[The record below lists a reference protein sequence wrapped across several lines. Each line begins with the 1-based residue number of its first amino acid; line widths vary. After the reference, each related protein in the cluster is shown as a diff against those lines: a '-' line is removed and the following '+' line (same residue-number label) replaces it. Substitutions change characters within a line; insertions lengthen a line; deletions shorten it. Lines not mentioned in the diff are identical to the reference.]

1 MKYREEDVKMKRDL
15 KNKIFSN
22 KLLLI
27 LSIICA
33 IIVANL
39 YYDQVLLTNISNDFF
54 VPTSSSGKLITA
66 IQIGYTIGLLFIV
79 PLGDRYSRKHLII
92 LSIICSAVLLYLMTL
107 ASTFN
112 LIVIIGFFMGLSSV
126 SAQLII
132 PFVSSNISSEKRGVI
147 VGHLLTGVFL
157 GVLLGRVL
165 GGVIGQLF
173 GWRGVHEF
181 AAIVLLIFAV
191 YLYYSLPSDNVKK
204 ESSYKNIILSL
215 PPLLKKETVL
225 RETIVFGAAAF
236 CAFNIFWV
244 SLSFILEGSPYNY
257 GSAIVGLFGF
267 LGVAGALAAGF
278 SGKLTN
284 SKNVSLWNL
293 LALAIMFISFLILGM
308 GWSKLIIMIFI
319 TFILDVGSR
328 MNMSLNQGRIYKLSL
343 QNHSRLNSL
352 YMVGYYLGGSLGSW
366 ISTYVYHSF
375 GVKGITMASCTILL
389 LAYIYY
395 LITNNLFNRKNS
407 IKSSNIISTKNETV
421 HQ

>member
-1 MKYREEDVKMKRDL
+1 MNRAL
-15 KNKIFSN
+15 KNKFFSN
-22 KLLLI
+22 KLLFI

-33 IIVANL
+33 IMVANL

-54 VPTSSSGKLITA
+54 IPASSSGKLVTA
-66 IQIGYTIGLLFIV
+66 IQIGYTMGLLFIV
-79 PLGDRYSRKHLII
+79 PLGDRYSRKLLII
-92 LSIICSAVLLYLMTL
+92 LSIICSAILLYLMTL
-107 ASTFN
+107 VSTFN
-112 LIVIIGFFMGLSSV
+112 LIVIVGFFMGISSV

-132 PFVSSNISSEKRGVI
+132 PFVSSNISSEKRGII

-165 GGVIGQLF
+165 GGVLGQLI

-191 YLYYSLPSDNVKK
+191 YLFYSLPNDNVKK

-215 PPLLKKETVL
+215 PPLLKKEKVL

-244 SLSFILEGSPYNY
+244 SLSFILEGSPYSY
-257 GSAIVGLFGF
+257 GSSIVGLFGF
-267 LGVAGALAAGF
+267 LGIAGALAAGF

-284 SKNVSLWNL
+284 SKKVSLWNL
-293 LALAIMFISFLILGM
+293 FALAIMFVSFLILGV
-308 GWSKLIIMIFI
+308 GWSKLIIII
-319 TFILDVGSR
+319 LVTFTLDVGSR

-366 ISTYVYHSF
+366 ISTSVYHSF
-375 GVKGITMASCTILL
+375 GVIGITIASCSVLS
-389 LAYIYY
+389 LACVYY
-395 LITNNLFNRKNS
+395 LITNGLLNRENNT
-407 IKSSNIISTKNETV
+407 KSSSAFTPKNQPT

>member
-1 MKYREEDVKMKRDL
+1 MNKAL
-15 KNKIFSN
+15 KSKNFSN

-54 VPTSSSGKLITA
+54 IPASSSGKLVTA
-66 IQIGYTIGLLFIV
+66 IQIGYTMGLLFIV
-79 PLGDRYSRKHLII
+79 PLGDRYSRKLLII
-92 LSIICSAVLLYLMTL
+92 LSIICSAILLYLMTL
-107 ASTFN
+107 VSTFN
-112 LIVIIGFFMGLSSV
+112 LIVIVGFFMGISSV

-132 PFVSSNISSEKRGVI
+132 PFVSSNISSEKRGII

-165 GGVIGQLF
+165 GGVLGQLI

-181 AAIVLLIFAV
+181 AAIVLLIFAI
-191 YLYYSLPSDNVKK
+191 YLFYSLPKDNVEK
-204 ESSYKNIILSL
+204 ETSYKNIILSL
-215 PPLLKKETVL
+215 PPLLKKEKVL

-267 LGVAGALAAGF
+267 LGIAGALAAGF

-284 SKNVSLWNL
+284 SKKVSLWNL
-293 LALAIMFISFLILGM
+293 FALAIMFVSFLILGI
-308 GWSKLIIMIFI
+308 GWSKLIIIILI
-319 TFILDVGSR
+319 TFTLDIGSR

-352 YMVGYYLGGSLGSW
+352 YMVGYYLGGSIGSW
-366 ISTYVYHSF
+366 ISTSVYHSF
-375 GVKGITMASCTILL
+375 GIIGITIASCSVLL
-389 LAYIYY
+389 LAGVYY
-395 LITNNLFNRKNS
+395 LITNNLINRENS
-407 IKSSNIISTKNETV
+407 AKSSNVFTSKNQPT

>member
-1 MKYREEDVKMKRDL
+1 MNRDL

-54 VPTSSSGKLITA
+54 VPASSSGKLITA
-66 IQIGYTIGLLFIV
+66 IQIGYTIGLLFVV

-92 LSIICSAVLLYLMTL
+92 LSVVCSAVLLYLMTL
-107 ASTFN
+107 ASNFN

-165 GGVIGQLF
+165 GGVVGQLF

-181 AAIVLLIFAV
+181 AAIVLLIFTL
-191 YLYYSLPSDNVKK
+191 YLYYYLPSDNVKK

-215 PPLLKKETVL
+215 PPLLKKEKVL

-267 LGVAGALAAGF
+267 LGIAGALAAGF

-308 GWSKLIIMIFI
+308 GWSKLIIIIFI

-395 LITNNLFNRKNS
+395 LITNNLFDRKNS

>member
-1 MKYREEDVKMKRDL
+1 MNRAL
-15 KNKIFSN
+15 KNKFFSN
-22 KLLLI
+22 KLLFI

-33 IIVANL
+33 IMVANL

-54 VPTSSSGKLITA
+54 IPASSSGKLVTA
-66 IQIGYTIGLLFIV
+66 IQMGYTMGLLFIV
-79 PLGDRYSRKHLII
+79 PLGDRYSRKLLVI
-92 LSIICSAVLLYLMTL
+92 LSIICSAILLYLMTL
-107 ASTFN
+107 VSTFN
-112 LIVIIGFFMGLSSV
+112 LIVIVGFFMGISSV

-132 PFVSSNISSEKRGVI
+132 PFVSSNISSEKRGII

-165 GGVIGQLF
+165 GGVLGQLI

-181 AAIVLLIFAV
+181 AAIVLLIFAI
-191 YLYYSLPSDNVKK
+191 YLFYSLPKDNIEK
-204 ESSYKNIILSL
+204 ETSYKNIILSL
-215 PPLLKKETVL
+215 PPLLKKEKVL

-267 LGVAGALAAGF
+267 LGIAGALAAGF

-284 SKNVSLWNL
+284 SKKVSLWNL
-293 LALAIMFISFLILGM
+293 FALAIMFISFLILGI
-308 GWSKLIIMIFI
+308 GWSKLIIII
-319 TFILDVGSR
+319 LVTFTLDVGSR

-366 ISTYVYHSF
+366 ISTSVYHSF
-375 GVKGITMASCTILL
+375 GVIGITIASCSVLL
-389 LAYIYY
+389 LACVYY
-395 LITNNLFNRKNS
+395 LMTNDFLNRENS
-407 IKSSNIISTKNETV
+407 IKSSSAFASKNQPT

>member
-1 MKYREEDVKMKRDL
+1 MNRDL
-15 KNKIFSN
+15 ENNNFSN

-27 LSIICA
+27 LSILCA

-39 YYDQVLLTNISNDFF
+39 YYDQVLLINISNDFF
-54 VPTSSSGKLITA
+54 VAASSSGKLVTS
-66 IQIGYTIGLLFIV
+66 IQIGYTMGLLFIV
-79 PLGDRYSRKHLII
+79 PLGDRYNRKLLII
-92 LSIICSAVLLYLMTL
+92 LSIIGSAVLLYLMTL
-107 ASTFN
+107 VSTFN
-112 LIVIIGFFMGLSSV
+112 LVIIIGFFMGVSSI

-132 PFVSSNISSEKRGVI
+132 PFVSSNISEEKRGVI

-165 GGVIGQLF
+165 GGVVGQLF
-173 GWRGVHEF
+173 GWRGVHAF

-191 YLYYSLPSDNVKK
+191 FLYYYLPNDNVKK

-215 PPLLKKETVL
+215 PPLLKKEKVL

-244 SLSFILEGSPYNY
+244 SLSFILENSPYSY

-267 LGVAGALAAGF
+267 LGIAGALAAGF

-284 SKNVSLWNL
+284 SKNVSLWNIF
-293 LALAIMFISFLILGM
+293 ALGIMFLSFLILGI
-308 GWSKLIIMIFI
+308 GWSKLIIIIFI
-319 TFILDVGSR
+319 TFTLDVGSR

-366 ISTYVYHSF
+366 ISTSVYHSF
-375 GVKGITMASCTILL
+375 GVIGITIASCTVLF
-389 LAYIYY
+389 LACIYY
-395 LITNNLFNRKNS
+395 LITNNLLNGKAISKF
-407 IKSSNIISTKNETV
+407 SNIFTSKNQST

>member
-1 MKYREEDVKMKRDL
+1 MNKALEN
-15 KNKIFSN
+15 KNFSN

-54 VPTSSSGKLITA
+54 IPASSSGKLVTA
-66 IQIGYTIGLLFIV
+66 IQMGYTMGLLFIV
-79 PLGDRYSRKHLII
+79 PLGDRYSRKLLVI
-92 LSIICSAVLLYLMTL
+92 LSIICSAILLYLMTL
-107 ASTFN
+107 VSTFN
-112 LIVIIGFFMGLSSV
+112 LIVIVGFFMGISSV

-132 PFVSSNISSEKRGVI
+132 PFVSSNISSEKRGII

-165 GGVIGQLF
+165 GGVLGQLI

-181 AAIVLLIFAV
+181 AAIVLLIFSA
-191 YLYYSLPSDNVKK
+191 YLFYSLPKDNVEK

-215 PPLLKKETVL
+215 PPLLKKEKVL

-244 SLSFILEGSPYNY
+244 SLSFILESSPYNY

-267 LGVAGALAAGF
+267 LGIAGALAAGF

-284 SKNVSLWNL
+284 SKKVSLWNL
-293 LALAIMFISFLILGM
+293 FALAIMFVSFLILGV
-308 GWSKLIIMIFI
+308 GWSKLIIII
-319 TFILDVGSR
+319 LVTFTLDVGSR

-366 ISTYVYHSF
+366 ISTSVYHSF
-375 GVKGITMASCTILL
+375 GVIGITIASCSVLL
-389 LAYIYY
+389 IACVYY
-395 LITNNLFNRKNS
+395 LITNGLLNRENNT
-407 IKSSNIISTKNETV
+407 KSSSAFTHGNQPTR
-421 HQ
+421 Q

>member
-1 MKYREEDVKMKRDL
+1 MNRALE
-15 KNKIFSN
+15 NKSFSN
-22 KLLLI
+22 KLLFI

-33 IIVANL
+33 IMVANL

-54 VPTSSSGKLITA
+54 IPASSSGKLVTA
-66 IQIGYTIGLLFIV
+66 IQMGYTMGLLFIV
-79 PLGDRYSRKHLII
+79 PLGDRYSRKLLVI
-92 LSIICSAVLLYLMTL
+92 LSIICSAILLYLMTL
-107 ASTFN
+107 VSTFN
-112 LIVIIGFFMGLSSV
+112 LIVIVGFFMGISSV

-132 PFVSSNISSEKRGVI
+132 PFVSSNISSEKRGII

-165 GGVIGQLF
+165 GGVLGQLI

-181 AAIVLLIFAV
+181 AAIVLLIFAI
-191 YLYYSLPSDNVKK
+191 YLFYSLPKDNIEK
-204 ESSYKNIILSL
+204 ETSYKNIILSL
-215 PPLLKKETVL
+215 PPLLKKEKVL

-267 LGVAGALAAGF
+267 LGIAGALAAGF

-284 SKNVSLWNL
+284 SKKVSLWNL
-293 LALAIMFISFLILGM
+293 FALAIMFISFLILGI
-308 GWSKLIIMIFI
+308 GWSKLIIII
-319 TFILDVGSR
+319 LVTFTLDVGSR

-366 ISTYVYHSF
+366 ISTSVYHSF
-375 GVKGITMASCTILL
+375 GVIGITIASCSVLL
-389 LAYIYY
+389 LACVYY
-395 LITNNLFNRKNS
+395 LMTNDFLNRENS
-407 IKSSNIISTKNETV
+407 IKSSSAFASKNQPT

>member
-1 MKYREEDVKMKRDL
+1 MNKALEN
-15 KNKIFSN
+15 KNFSN

-54 VPTSSSGKLITA
+54 IPASSSGKLVTA
-66 IQIGYTIGLLFIV
+66 IQMGYTMGLLFIV
-79 PLGDRYSRKHLII
+79 PLGDRYSRKLLVI
-92 LSIICSAVLLYLMTL
+92 LSIICSAILLYLMTL
-107 ASTFN
+107 VSTFN
-112 LIVIIGFFMGLSSV
+112 LIVIVGFFMGISSV

-132 PFVSSNISSEKRGVI
+132 PFVSSNISSEKRGII

-165 GGVIGQLF
+165 GGVLGQLI

-181 AAIVLLIFAV
+181 AAIVLLIFSA
-191 YLYYSLPSDNVKK
+191 YLFYSLPKDNVEK

-215 PPLLKKETVL
+215 PPLLKKEKVL

-244 SLSFILEGSPYNY
+244 SLSFILESSPYNY

-267 LGVAGALAAGF
+267 LGIAGALAAGF

-284 SKNVSLWNL
+284 SKKVSLWNL
-293 LALAIMFISFLILGM
+293 FALAIMFISFLILGI
-308 GWSKLIIMIFI
+308 GWSKLIIII
-319 TFILDVGSR
+319 LVTFTLDVGSR

-366 ISTYVYHSF
+366 ISTSVYHSF
-375 GVKGITMASCTILL
+375 GVIGITIASCSVLL
-389 LAYIYY
+389 IACVYY
-395 LITNNLFNRKNS
+395 LITNGLLNRENNT
-407 IKSSNIISTKNETV
+407 KSSSAFTHGNQPTR
-421 HQ
+421 Q

>member
-1 MKYREEDVKMKRDL
+1 MNRAL
-15 KNKIFSN
+15 KNKFFSN
-22 KLLLI
+22 KLLFI

-33 IIVANL
+33 IMVANL

-54 VPTSSSGKLITA
+54 IPASSSGKLVTA
-66 IQIGYTIGLLFIV
+66 IQIGYTMGLLFIV
-79 PLGDRYSRKHLII
+79 PLGDRYSRKLLII
-92 LSIICSAVLLYLMTL
+92 LSIICSAILLYLMTL
-107 ASTFN
+107 VSTFN
-112 LIVIIGFFMGLSSV
+112 LIVIVGFFMGISSV

-132 PFVSSNISSEKRGVI
+132 PFVSSNISSEKRGII

-165 GGVIGQLF
+165 GGVLGQLI

-181 AAIVLLIFAV
+181 AAIVLLIFAI
-191 YLYYSLPSDNVKK
+191 YLFYSLPKDNIEK
-204 ESSYKNIILSL
+204 ETSYKNIILSL
-215 PPLLKKETVL
+215 PPLLKKEKVL

-267 LGVAGALAAGF
+267 LGIAGALAAGF

-284 SKNVSLWNL
+284 SKKVSLWNL
-293 LALAIMFISFLILGM
+293 FALAIMFVSFLILGI
-308 GWSKLIIMIFI
+308 GWSKLIIII
-319 TFILDVGSR
+319 LVTFTLDVGSR

-366 ISTYVYHSF
+366 ISTSVYHSF
-375 GVKGITMASCTILL
+375 GVIGITIASCSVLL
-389 LAYIYY
+389 LACVYY
-395 LITNNLFNRKNS
+395 LITNGLLNRENNT
-407 IKSSNIISTKNETV
+407 KSSSAFTPENQPT

>member
-1 MKYREEDVKMKRDL
+1 MNRAL
-15 KNKIFSN
+15 KNKFFSN
-22 KLLLI
+22 KLLFI

-33 IIVANL
+33 IMVANL

-54 VPTSSSGKLITA
+54 IPASSSGKLVTA
-66 IQIGYTIGLLFIV
+66 IQIGYTMGLLFIV
-79 PLGDRYSRKHLII
+79 PLGDRYSRKLLII
-92 LSIICSAVLLYLMTL
+92 LSIICSAILLYLMTL
-107 ASTFN
+107 VSTFN
-112 LIVIIGFFMGLSSV
+112 LIVIVGFFMGISSV

-132 PFVSSNISSEKRGVI
+132 PFVSSNISSEKRGII

-165 GGVIGQLF
+165 GGVLGQLI

-181 AAIVLLIFAV
+181 AAIVLLIFAI
-191 YLYYSLPSDNVKK
+191 YLFYSLPKDNIEK
-204 ESSYKNIILSL
+204 ETSYKNIILSL
-215 PPLLKKETVL
+215 PPLLKKEKVL

-257 GSAIVGLFGF
+257 GSSIVGLFGF
-267 LGVAGALAAGF
+267 LGIAGALAAGF

-284 SKNVSLWNL
+284 SKKVSLWNL
-293 LALAIMFISFLILGM
+293 FALAIMFVSFLILGI
-308 GWSKLIIMIFI
+308 GWSKLIIII
-319 TFILDVGSR
+319 LVTFTLDVGSR

-366 ISTYVYHSF
+366 ISTSVYHSF
-375 GVKGITMASCTILL
+375 GVIGITIASCSVLL
-389 LAYIYY
+389 LACVYY
-395 LITNNLFNRKNS
+395 LITNGLLNRENNT
-407 IKSSNIISTKNETV
+407 KSSSAFTPENQPT

>member
-1 MKYREEDVKMKRDL
+1 MNRDL
-15 KNKIFSN
+15 KNKNFSN

-54 VPTSSSGKLITA
+54 VPASSSGKLITA
-66 IQIGYTIGLLFIV
+66 IQIGYTIGLLFVV

-92 LSIICSAVLLYLMTL
+92 LSVICSAALLYLMTL
-107 ASTFN
+107 ASNFN

-165 GGVIGQLF
+165 GGVVGQLF

-181 AAIVLLIFAV
+181 AAIVLLIFTV

-215 PPLLKKETVL
+215 PPLLKKEKVL

-267 LGVAGALAAGF
+267 LGIAGALAAGF

-308 GWSKLIIMIFI
+308 GWSKLIIIIFI

>member
-1 MKYREEDVKMKRDL
+1 MNRAL
-15 KNKIFSN
+15 KNKFFSN
-22 KLLLI
+22 KLLFI

-33 IIVANL
+33 IMVANL

-54 VPTSSSGKLITA
+54 IPASSSGKLVTA
-66 IQIGYTIGLLFIV
+66 IQIGYTMGLLFIV
-79 PLGDRYSRKHLII
+79 PLGDRYSRKLLII
-92 LSIICSAVLLYLMTL
+92 LSIICSAILLYLMTL
-107 ASTFN
+107 VSTFN
-112 LIVIIGFFMGLSSV
+112 LIVIVGFFMGISSV

-132 PFVSSNISSEKRGVI
+132 PFVSSNISSEKRGII

-165 GGVIGQLF
+165 GGVLGQLI

-191 YLYYSLPSDNVKK
+191 YLFYSLPNDNVKK

-215 PPLLKKETVL
+215 PPLLKKEKVL
-225 RETIVFGAAAF
+225 RETIVFCAAAF

-244 SLSFILEGSPYNY
+244 SLSFILEGSPYSY
-257 GSAIVGLFGF
+257 GSSIVGLFGF
-267 LGVAGALAAGF
+267 LGIAGALAAGF

-284 SKNVSLWNL
+284 SKKVSLWNL
-293 LALAIMFISFLILGM
+293 FALAIMFVSFLILGV
-308 GWSKLIIMIFI
+308 GWSKLIIII
-319 TFILDVGSR
+319 LVTFTLDVGSR

-366 ISTYVYHSF
+366 ISTSVYHSF
-375 GVKGITMASCTILL
+375 GVIGITIASCSVLS
-389 LAYIYY
+389 LACVYY
-395 LITNNLFNRKNS
+395 LITNGLLNRENNT
-407 IKSSNIISTKNETV
+407 KSSSAFTPKNQPT

>member
-1 MKYREEDVKMKRDL
+1 MNTAL
-15 KNKIFSN
+15 KDKNFSN

-33 IIVANL
+33 IIIANL

-54 VPTSSSGKLITA
+54 IPASSSGKLITA
-66 IQIGYTIGLLFIV
+66 IQIGYTMGLLFIV
-79 PLGDRYSRKHLII
+79 PLGDRYSRKLLII
-92 LSIICSAVLLYLMTL
+92 LSIIGSAILLYLMTL
-107 ASTFN
+107 VSTFN
-112 LIVIIGFFMGLSSV
+112 LIVIVGFFVGISSV

-132 PFVSSNISSEKRGVI
+132 PFVSSNISSEKRGII
-147 VGHLLTGVFL
+147 VAHLLTGVFL

-165 GGVIGQLF
+165 GGVLGQLI

-191 YLYYSLPSDNVKK
+191 YLFYSLPKDNVEK

-215 PPLLKKETVL
+215 PPLLKKERVL
-225 RETIVFGAAAF
+225 RETIVFGSAAF

-267 LGVAGALAAGF
+267 LGIAGALAAGF

-284 SKNVSLWNL
+284 SKKVSLWNL
-293 LALAIMFISFLILGM
+293 FALAIMFVSFLILGI
-308 GWSKLIIMIFI
+308 GWSKLIIIILI
-319 TFILDVGSR
+319 TFTLDVGSR
-328 MNMSLNQGRIYKLSL
+328 MNMSLNQGRIYKLSP

-366 ISTYVYHSF
+366 ISTSVYHSF
-375 GVKGITMASCTILL
+375 GVIGITIASCIVLL
-389 LAYIYY
+389 LACVYY
-395 LITNNLFNRKNS
+395 LITNNLINRENS
-407 IKSSNIISTKNETV
+407 VKSSNVFTSKNQPT